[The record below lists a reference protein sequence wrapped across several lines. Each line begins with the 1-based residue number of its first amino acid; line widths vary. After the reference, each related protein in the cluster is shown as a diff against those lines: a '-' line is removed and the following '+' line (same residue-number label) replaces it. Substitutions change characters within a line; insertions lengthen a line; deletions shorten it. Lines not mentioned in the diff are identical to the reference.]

1 MVLNKHV
8 APSTSVRA
16 FNCPHCQALTT
27 QYWRHCLVTFK
38 DDKALPDRIRD
49 LEAELEG
56 IRQFCHEH
64 QIADFDNFESF
75 TRKKH
80 SGAPSISVRYEGYSE
95 TLVNVDASECF
106 NCGEI
111 AIWVGERIVWP
122 KESDAPQPN
131 PDLPPNIIADYR
143 EAGEIV
149 NSSPRGAAALLRL
162 CLQNLCIHLGEKGKN
177 INDDIA
183 SLVAKGL
190 DPRVTKMLDTLRIY
204 GNSAVHPG
212 EIDLRDD
219 RETANKLFN
228 LVNLI
233 ADIMIS
239 QPKAVD
245 ELYDRIGDGPKKAIE
260 KRDGG

>member
-1 MVLNKHV
+1 MAQNKRV
-8 APSTSVRA
+8 PPSTSVKA
-16 FNCPHCQALTT
+16 FNCPHCHTLTT
-27 QYWRHCLVTFK
+27 QYWRGCLVTFK
-38 DDKALPDRIRD
+38 DDETLPSRVRD
-49 LEAELEG
+49 LEAEL
-56 IRQFCHEH
+56 QDFKNFCREHE
-64 QIADFDNFESF
+64 FEDNGSVQSF
-75 TRKKH
+75 LTKKH
-80 SGAPSISVRYEGYSE
+80 SGVPIISNKHELYSE
-95 TLVNVDASECF
+95 TLVNVDVSECF

-111 AIWVGERIVWP
+111 AIWVGEKIVWP
-122 KESDAPQPN
+122 RESDVPQPN
-131 PDLPPNIIADYR
+131 PDLPSSIVADFR

-177 INDDIA
+177 INEDIA
-183 SLVAKGL
+183 SLVSKGL

-204 GNSAVHPG
+204 GNNAVHPG

-233 ADIMIS
+233 ADITIS
-239 QPKAVD
+239 QPKSID
-245 ELYDRIGDGPKKAIE
+245 ELYDRIGEGPKKAIE

>member
-1 MVLNKHV
+1 V
-8 APSTSVRA
+8 
-16 FNCPHCQALTT
+16 
-27 QYWRHCLVTFK
+27 
-38 DDKALPDRIRD
+38 RD
-49 LEAELEG
+49 LEAELKEF
-56 IRQFCHEH
+56 RDFCAEH
-64 QIADFDNFESF
+64 DFEDNGSVERFL
-75 TRKKH
+75 TKKH
-80 SGAPSISVRYEGYSE
+80 SGVPIISNKHESYSE
-95 TLVNVDASECF
+95 TLVNVDVSECF
-106 NCGEI
+106 HCREI

-122 KESDAPQPN
+122 SESDAPQPN
-131 PDLPPNIIADYR
+131 ADLPPNISADFR

-162 CLQNLCIHLGEKGKN
+162 CIQNLCVHLGEKGRN

-183 SLVAKGL
+183 SLVTKGL

-260 KRDGG
+260 KRDER